1 MPSLEALRLQVFF
14 FQGASVFPG
23 QIGGTMTSK
32 RIDFETLKRPSS
44 PNTFLLA
51 PEGLCKQAKTD
62 LVSSVY
68 GVPAAKLRQE
78 FLNIVIAQ
86 PRTSHA
92 LADEAVLYDDF
103 VVRSA
108 LFRFPDLVAVKF
120 LDLKGKRSTLAL
132 YSRSVYGRS
141 DLGVNRRRSMDWI
154 ARLEAAVK
162 PVKG

>member
-1 MPSLEALRLQVFF
+1 MA
-14 FQGASVFPG
+14 
-23 QIGGTMTSK
+23 TSQ
-32 RIDFETLKRPSS
+32 RINFETLKRPGS

-51 PEGLCKQAKTD
+51 PEGLCRHAKVD
-62 LVSSVY
+62 VVSPVFA
-68 GVPAAKLRQE
+68 VPAAKLRQE

-86 PRTSHA
+86 PRTSHV
-92 LADEAVLYDDF
+92 LADEAGLYDDF

-108 LFRFPDLVAVKF
+108 LFGFPDLVAVGF

-141 DLGVNRRRSMDWI
+141 DLGVNRRRSLAWLDQ
-154 ARLEAAVK
+154 LGVAVK

>member
-1 MPSLEALRLQVFF
+1 MDN
-14 FQGASVFPG
+14 
-23 QIGGTMTSK
+23 K
-32 RIDFETLKRPSS
+32 RIDFETLKRPRS

-51 PEGLCKQAKTD
+51 PEKLCKHAKVDVAAPTF
-62 LVSSVY
+62 

-86 PRTSHA
+86 PRTSHV
-92 LADEAVLYDDF
+92 LADEAGLYDDF

-108 LFRFPDLVAVKF
+108 LFGFPDLVSVKF
-120 LDLKGKRSTLAL
+120 IAGKGKTSTLAL

-141 DLGVNRRRSMDWI
+141 DLGVNRRRSTAWLSQL
-154 ARLEAAVK
+154 ALAAK